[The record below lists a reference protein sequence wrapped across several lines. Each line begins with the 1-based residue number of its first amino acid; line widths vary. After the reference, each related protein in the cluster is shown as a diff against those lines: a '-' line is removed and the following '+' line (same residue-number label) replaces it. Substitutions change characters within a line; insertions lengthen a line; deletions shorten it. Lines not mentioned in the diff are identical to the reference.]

1 MSPSIASGYHVA
13 VNAYV
18 KNFLKVDGVA
28 CTLTKPFTAQSEVI
42 GGGMTIAL
50 AFHPTGNGMAG
61 TVDVTATMAD
71 ANFEMKGSTNYTL
84 EQIGG
89 AITTGNTSTI
99 APGTTVLADAP
110 DGSFHISYGEITFSI
125 NQPGAPKPQLPAA
138 GWGPPLLVPGAANC

>member
-1 MSPSIASGYHVA
+1 MVSSPSTSFPAHEGTTSTSMSPSIASGYHVA

-71 ANFEMKGSTNYTL
+71 VNFEMKGSTTYAL
-84 EQIGG
+84 EPIGG

-110 DGSFHISYGEITFSI
+110 DGSFRISYGEIDRKSTRLNSSH
-125 NQPGAPKPQLPAA
+125 
-138 GWGPPLLVPGAANC
+138 